1 MLLPNKARYSNRAAD
16 CAAHGNGGNILK
28 WSRIL
33 TTPSELFASPMTEML
48 LLAGSPV
55 SLAAEI
61 LALKLIVG
69 KLVSGFLI
77 VAR

>member
-1 MLLPNKARYSNRAAD
+1 
-16 CAAHGNGGNILK
+16 
-28 WSRIL
+28 
-33 TTPSELFASPMTEML
+33 MTEML

-69 KLVSGFLI
+69 KLVSGSLI